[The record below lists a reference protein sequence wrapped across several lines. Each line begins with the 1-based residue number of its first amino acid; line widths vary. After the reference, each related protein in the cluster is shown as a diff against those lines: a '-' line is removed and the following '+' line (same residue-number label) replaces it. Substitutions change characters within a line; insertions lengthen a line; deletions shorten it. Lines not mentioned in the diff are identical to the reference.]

1 MIGSMF
7 GTALRPPARS
17 STIGDEVFQSV
28 IALRL
33 LLNLTLAVALAVIC
47 PIRCQADGVCASG
60 SEAAVEAVGCPCCP
74 SEANETPDAPAPDD
88 CCGGDC
94 VCDGAVGGPKVA
106 AVDLPTPIPG
116 DLPAV
121 SDVLTRLTAC
131 SLEKLDERP
140 DAPDGA
146 TLRLLLASLVI

>member
-1 MIGSMF
+1 MI
-7 GTALRPPARS
+7 
-17 STIGDEVFQSV
+17 V
-28 IALRL
+28 LRL
-33 LLNLTLAVALAVIC
+33 LLNLTLVVALAVVC

-60 SEAAVEAVGCPCCP
+60 GEAAVEPAGCPCCP

-94 VCDGAVGGPKVA
+94 VCDGAVAGPKVA
-106 AVDLPTPIPG
+106 TPDLPPAIPG
-116 DLPAV
+116 DVPAAT
-121 SDVLTRLTAC
+121 DELTRLTAC
-131 SLEKLDERP
+131 SLETLDERP